1 MAIVRL
7 EPFRDLMTAQR
18 EFDRLFREAFSPA
31 LAEGEVSTRT
41 WAPPVDIYE
50 NGDNL
55 VLKAELPGI
64 NPDDVEIRVED
75 NTLYLKG
82 ERKFE
87 KEVKEQNYHRVERS
101 YGTFTRT
108 FSLPNSVDSDK
119 VAANYK
125 DGVLDADDAEE
136 GRSETE
142 DDQDQRQQ
150 GRLSRFLRAGEA
162 GRTRAG
168 KPAPPQRWVFCRVRE
183 RWDRLN
189 VLAISDAVFV

>member
-1 MAIVRL
+1 MAIVRW
-7 EPFRDLMTAQR
+7 EPFRDLMATQR

-50 NGDNL
+50 NGENL
-55 VLKAELPGI
+55 VLKVELPGI

-108 FSLPNSVDSDK
+108 FSLPNSIDSDK

-125 DGVLDADDAEE
+125 DGVLTLTMPKKEE
-136 GRSETE
+136 
-142 DDQDQRQQ
+142 
-150 GRLSRFLRAGEA
+150 A
-162 GRTRAG
+162 
-168 KPAPPQRWVFCRVRE
+168 KPKTIKI
-183 RWDRLN
+183 N
-189 VLAISDAVFV
+189 VSKN

>member
-1 MAIVRL
+1 MAIVRW
-7 EPFRDLMTAQR
+7 EPFRDVISNQR
-18 EFDRLFREAFSPA
+18 DFERFFREAFSPA
-31 LAEGEVSTRT
+31 ASEGELSTRT

-108 FSLPNSVDSDK
+108 FSLPNSIDSDK
-119 VAANYK
+119 VAANFK
-125 DGVLDADDAEE
+125 DGVLTLTMPKKEE
-136 GRSETE
+136 
-142 DDQDQRQQ
+142 
-150 GRLSRFLRAGEA
+150 A
-162 GRTRAG
+162 
-168 KPAPPQRWVFCRVRE
+168 KPKTIKI
-183 RWDRLN
+183 N
-189 VLAISDAVFV
+189 VSKAA

>member
-1 MAIVRL
+1 MA
-7 EPFRDLMTAQR
+7 TQR
-18 EFDRLFREAFSPA
+18 EFGRLFREAFSPG
-31 LAEGEVSTRT
+31 LGEDELSTRT

-55 VLKAELPGI
+55 VLKAELAGI

-101 YGTFTRT
+101 YGTFTRS
-108 FSLPNSVDSDK
+108 FALPNTVDADK

-125 DGVLDADDAEE
+125 DGVLTLTMPKKEE
-136 GRSETE
+136 
-142 DDQDQRQQ
+142 
-150 GRLSRFLRAGEA
+150 A
-162 GRTRAG
+162 
-168 KPAPPQRWVFCRVRE
+168 KPKTIKI
-183 RWDRLN
+183 N
-189 VLAISDAVFV
+189 VNKN

>member
-1 MAIVRL
+1 MAIVRFDCG
-7 EPFRDLMTAQR
+7 PAVAQNQFER
-18 EFDRLFREAFSPA
+18 FLREAFSPVSG
-31 LAEGEVSTRT
+31 EGEVSTRT

-82 ERKFE
+82 ERKSE

-101 YGTFTRT
+101 YGTFARS
-108 FSLPNSVDSDK
+108 FSLPNSVDADK

-125 DGVLDADDAEE
+125 DGVLTLTMPKKEE
-136 GRSETE
+136 
-142 DDQDQRQQ
+142 
-150 GRLSRFLRAGEA
+150 A
-162 GRTRAG
+162 
-168 KPAPPQRWVFCRVRE
+168 KPKTIKI
-183 RWDRLN
+183 N
-189 VLAISDAVFV
+189 VNKAA